1 MYARTPDLEL
11 PPGQSAFLWGARK
24 TGKSTLL
31 RRRFPLSVRFDL
43 LDTRLMLE
51 LTRAPRTLSERIR
64 ALEPA
69 QRQRPIL
76 IDEVQKVPAVLD
88 EVHRLIEGDGLSFV
102 LCGSS
107 ARKLTR
113 GGANLL
119 GGRAW
124 RYALHPLTWPE
135 IPAFDLLRALN
146 RGLVPSHY
154 DSPAAGRSLAGYVDD
169 YLKEEVFEEGLTR
182 NAPAFARFFEAL
194 FFCHGEMLNYS
205 DVARD
210 CGVSSKTVKEYFQI
224 LVDTLVG
231 VLVEPFG
238 RRRSRAVITK
248 APKFYLFDV
257 GVAGHLTGR
266 RIERAAGESFGRALE
281 HLILMEILAYRAYSG
296 RDFPVRFWR
305 TRSGLECDFVLGRDG
320 ETAIEVKGGRRVG
333 SRELRGLRAFAAEH
347 GPRQTFVVCNERAP
361 RRSEDG
367 IWILPWEMFL
377 AGLWGDE
384 VV

>member
-194 FFCHGEMLNYS
+194 SFCHGEMLNYS

-238 RRRSRAVITK
+238 RPPLAGGDHEGAEVLPLRRGGCRAPNGS
-248 APKFYLFDV
+248 ADR
-257 GVAGHLTGR
+257 ACGR
-266 RIERAAGESFGRALE
+266 
-281 HLILMEILAYRAYSG
+281 
-296 RDFPVRFWR
+296 
-305 TRSGLECDFVLGRDG
+305 
-320 ETAIEVKGGRRVG
+320 
-333 SRELRGLRAFAAEH
+333 RELRA
-347 GPRQTFVVCNERAP
+347 GPGAP
-361 RRSEDG
+361 HTDG
-367 IWILPWEMFL
+367 DPRLPSLQRPRLPGPFL
-377 AGLWGDE
+377 AHPVGTG
-384 VV
+384 V